1 MHSVGSAQTV
11 EGSEPPGM
19 TLDRPAQLHRPNGG
33 PVLLEGPL
41 SGGDVGGLEIVVAQR
56 SGESRPHLG
65 VSKSAGDRS
74 VAAIPQLRREIAPV
88 LFDDELHECARIEVH
103 ERHESA
109 ALFAHKIG
117 HRTSSSWTAAR
128 HRRWSVPLYG
138 APDHS
143 LARETLKLGSGAD
156 SEQPNHWQTAL
167 GDDDLLA
174 LLGSVEPRA
183 QIGSQLANGDFHGLN
198 CTAWQYLIVRRQ
210 PPGGTG
216 SHRGLS
222 RYDPR
227 W

>member
-1 MHSVGSAQTV
+1 MHRVGSAQTV
-11 EGSEPPGM
+11 AGSELPGM
-19 TLDRPAQLHRPNGG
+19 TLDRPAQLDRPNGG
-33 PVLLEGPL
+33 PVLLEGPF

-65 VSKSAGDRS
+65 VSKSAGDRR

-128 HRRWSVPLYG
+128 HRRWSVPLHG

-143 LARETLKLGSGAD
+143 LARETLELGSGTD

-174 LLGSVEPRA
+174 LSSPVQPRA
-183 QIGSQLANGDFHGLN
+183 QVGSQFANGDFHDLDS
-198 CTAWQYLIVRRQ
+198 TAWQSLNVRRQ
-210 PPGGTG
+210 
-216 SHRGLS
+216 SVE
-222 RYDPR
+222 
-227 W
+227 